1 MTESLST
8 RGASKGAPLI
18 SIQRVLPEV
27 AIYQTLHGCDTSYQT
42 RNQGLACRNKWLGM
56 VAQCESVLE
65 VGCGNG
71 LLCEFLAHA
80 GKKVTGVDLVQGP
93 YDRRSKGYA
102 FMTRHLVKERLPNE
116 YDVTLCFDVLEHIP
130 EEDIDTV
137 LENIGQSA
145 RSFVLSIAGYGHAP
159 IHPTVKTPGWWL
171 NKLFNHMP
179 GRSWLCEV
187 FERYEDRESPVY
199 LFMGNYPNED
209 RNSHTH

>member
-1 MTESLST
+1 MTENLIT

-18 SIQRVLPEV
+18 SIQRVPPEV
-27 AIYQTLHGCDTSYQT
+27 AIYQTLHAASVDYRT
-42 RNQGLACRNKWLGM
+42 RNQGMACRNKWLGM
-56 VAQCESVLE
+56 VAGCESVLE

-71 LLCEFLAHA
+71 LLCEFLAA
-80 GKKVTGVDLVQGP
+80 SGKKVTGVDLVPGP
-93 YDRRSKGYA
+93 YDRQGKGYA
-102 FMTRHLVKERLPNE
+102 FQTCHLVHQRLPRD
-116 YDVTLCFDVLEHIP
+116 YDVAVCFDVLEHLP
-130 EEDIDTV
+130 EKEIDTV

-145 RSFVLSIAGYGHAP
+145 QSFVLSIAGYGKAP

-209 RNSHTH
+209 RNSDAH